1 MLWRRCIIDL
11 VFAGLTNGMLYLVQ
25 RYTRQTT
32 YSGIVRDMYGKGMEI
47 FVDIV
52 QVLFRVSP

>member
-1 MLWRRCIIDL
+1 M
-11 VFAGLTNGMLYLVQ
+11 FAGLTNGMLYLVQ

-52 QVLFRVSP
+52 QVLFRVSL